1 MENSNADIY
10 DSLTGVNT
18 HVLKI
23 LSKFTKHMYSQYA
36 KFNIKTVYS
45 YNIAKYR

>member
-1 MENSNADIY
+1 MENSNVDIY

-23 LSKFTKHMYSQYA
+23 LSKFAKHQYA

-45 YNIAKYR
+45 CDIAKYR